1 MQRVQSRPRS
11 IVKRVR
17 SCSAF
22 GRACTFGRACAFSRA
37 ARSITRHVQSRCAF
51 ECGPRSNVARVRTW
65 PAFGRGPRSDVARV
79 RTRCTIDRA
88 VRSIA
93 QPNEPV
99 SIWSRPLSISER
111 HEFSLWIR
119 ARSSAGAVRLQA
131 DWGHGA
137 ETRDLHGRIHQ
148 SHTSHSMKLQ
158 THIYL
163 QARTVRGV
171 QPEGSERLV
180 HRQAEEPVS
189 RAQTAKSA
197 RATWECTARGDR
209 EKKRKKF
216 IIRTCIR
223 SQCR

>member
-1 MQRVQSRPRS
+1 MRRVGTFGRAARSVAATFNREAHSVVQR
-11 IVKRVR
+11 IR

-22 GRACTFGRACAFSRA
+22 GRA
-37 ARSITRHVQSRCAF
+37 ARSVVLRVQSRATFNCA
-51 ECGPRSNVARVRTW
+51 A
-65 PAFGRGPRSDVARV
+65 RSDVAHV
-79 RTRCTIDRA
+79 RTRCTIDLA
-88 VRSIA
+88 ARSIA

-111 HEFSLWIR
+111 CEFSLWIR

-131 DWGHGA
+131 DWGHGT

-148 SHTSHSMKLQ
+148 SHTSHSMKLR

-189 RAQTAKSA
+189 RAQTAKSG
-197 RATWECTARGDR
+197 RVPWECTARGDR

-216 IIRTCIR
+216 IIHTCIR